1 MSSLSTASHQ
11 SLYPCTLNVRI
22 HTTQSTPM
30 NANVALMNKHNHS
43 FIPGRP
49 NIKKTMRAIK
59 DASPMEDVGVC
70 VCGPPEFVRKVR
82 NTAVWTCSDAGGV
95 WWVQEEKFV
104 L

>member
-1 MSSLSTASHQ
+1 
-11 SLYPCTLNVRI
+11 
-22 HTTQSTPM
+22 M
-30 NANVALMNKHNHS
+30 NASVALVNKHNHA

-59 DASPMEDVGVC
+59 DANRMEDVGVC
-70 VCGPPEFVRKVR
+70 VCGPPEFVRRVK